1 MLIVQTRPL
10 QEQIHTLKSKLDE
23 VDLLKADLANLRI
36 QVTEIS
42 KAQNNVSVE
51 VQSLRGLSAVVTAMK
66 EEMQQLREALLA
78 TSTPPQPSTPKSRTT
93 QLHEAPAYVAILYLD
108 HDTFLHRIF
117 IVDSVCHLHFKTS
130 LAVHLPLGLSALS
143 RRARAKCKPRH
154 SI

>member
-1 MLIVQTRPL
+1 MPLVTSDNDIKASDSILIVQTRPL

-51 VQSLRGLSAVVTAMK
+51 LQSLRGLSAVVTAMK

-78 TSTPPQPSTPKSRTT
+78 TITPPQPSTPM
-93 QLHEAPAYVAILYLD
+93 
-108 HDTFLHRIF
+108 
-117 IVDSVCHLHFKTS
+117 
-130 LAVHLPLGLSALS
+130 
-143 RRARAKCKPRH
+143 
-154 SI
+154 